1 MIFNYIKDTHNPKK
15 PKKDLRCDVHLN
27 LHLYM
32 SQGHITF
39 VLISKRENQ
48 AVKKQKIL
56 RQKNKN
62 LFEKGICTLKF

>member
-1 MIFNYIKDTHNPKK
+1 LIFNYIKDTHNPKK

-32 SQGHITF
+32 SQEHITF

-48 AVKKQKIL
+48 AVKKA
-56 RQKNKN
+56 KN
-62 LFEKGICTLKF
+62 LETKKQEPV